1 MSISPFLAWASCL
14 IVGSTSDKI
23 VSGEFTLILS
33 GRGDGAVFSPGP
45 GGRRVSLWFLGQGCP
60 SLAPTQLRACGSC
73 SLFPS
78 SSDLH
83 PLSLTGPPK
92 ELNTWLPKHRAL
104 SRALS
109 LGIPSD
115 CFLFWPVPL
124 RVRWQFLSL
133 ASDLL
138 QPLAQPSPL
147 VVQALSAAPADFAA
161 ASFLADLSTRSLAP
175 RSILCSTARLIF
187 SMCYFDFVTRPSRSR
202 QELPFASHL

>member
-1 MSISPFLAWASCL
+1 MELYFPQVQEGEGFLSGFW
-14 IVGSTSDKI
+14 DKDAHPWHPHSLEH
-23 VSGEFTLILS
+23 VVHVLSFLPALTFTL
-33 GRGDGAVFSPGP
+33 
-45 GGRRVSLWFLGQGCP
+45 C
-60 SLAPTQLRACGSC
+60 
-73 SLFPS
+73 
-78 SSDLH
+78 
-83 PLSLTGPPK
+83 LTGPPK

-175 RSILCSTARLIF
+175 RSILCSTARVIF
-187 SMCYFDFVTRPSRSR
+187 SMCYFDFVTCPSRSR